1 MRRGW
6 DSNPRGFRL
15 PLFESGTFNHSD
27 TSPHSSLNFEPPVKR
42 FHYAWVVVTV
52 TFLAHL
58 AAPAVR
64 AAPSVIST
72 SLESGFGWSRTAIS
86 LAISLSILTFG
97 LGGPLG
103 GTLIDRFGP
112 RLVMLVGDLLIVG
125 GLLGLLFVRDLWQL
139 YLLWGI
145 PIGLGTGAVGGVLGA
160 AVAHRWFRTHRGVI
174 IGAFGAA
181 TSAGQLVFVPA
192 MAQLTVTEGWRWAIG
207 IVLITC
213 AAMLLPVALFMRDR
227 PEQISTVAF
236 GEGEVLTAAERAE
249 DHRRTSL
256 RDASRTRDFWLLAG
270 SFFVCGY
277 TSNGLVGTHL
287 IPHAV
292 EHGFTEVTAA
302 SALALLGAMNIVGTL
317 GSGWL
322 TDRFDNRKLLAGYYG
337 FRALSLFAL
346 PLIYDVKWLLLFAF
360 VYGLDWIATVPPT
373 ANLVASIYRRASLGT
388 LYGWIFFSHML
399 GAAIAAFAGGFFRD
413 LLGDYHLMF
422 VSAGILG
429 FIAVALALRI
439 STSAVGGRIAAPALE
454 AP

>member
-181 TSAGQLVFVPA
+181 TSAGQLVFVPV
-192 MAQLTVTEGWRWAIG
+192 MAQLSVTEGWRWALG
-207 IVLITC
+207 IVLVAC
-213 AAMLLPVALFMRDR
+213 AVMLVPVALFMRDR
-227 PEQISTVAF
+227 PAQAGTSAF
-236 GEGEVLTAAERAE
+236 GEAPVVTAAVRAE
-249 DHRRTSL
+249 DLRTTSL
-256 RDASRTRDFWLLAG
+256 REAARTRDFWLLAA

-277 TSNGLVGTHL
+277 TSNGL
-287 IPHAV
+287 
-292 EHGFTEVTAA
+292 
-302 SALALLGAMNIVGTL
+302 
-317 GSGWL
+317 
-322 TDRFDNRKLLAGYYG
+322 
-337 FRALSLFAL
+337 
-346 PLIYDVKWLLLFAF
+346 
-360 VYGLDWIATVPPT
+360 
-373 ANLVASIYRRASLGT
+373 ASLGT
-388 LYGWIFFSHML
+388 IYGWIFFSRMV

-422 VSAGILG
+422 ISAGILG
-429 FIAVALALRI
+429 FVAVSLALRI
-439 STSAVGGRIAAPALE
+439 STSAVTQLRAPALE
-454 AP
+454 AARP